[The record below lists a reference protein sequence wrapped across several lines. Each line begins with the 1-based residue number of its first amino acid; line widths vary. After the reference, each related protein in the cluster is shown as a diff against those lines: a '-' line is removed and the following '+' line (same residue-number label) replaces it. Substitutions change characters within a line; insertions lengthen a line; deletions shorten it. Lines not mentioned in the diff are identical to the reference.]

1 VLDMPTFL
9 SIGSGAGIAYATAER
24 FAKEGFRIVFSARNA
39 GKLQQLA
46 QRLEAKGYKVS
57 ARTVNAD
64 DPKSVAALIT
74 DVERD
79 IGSVDV
85 LHYNVAS
92 LRVANIINQPPD
104 TFIPDLAVNIGGA
117 LVATQAVLKKM
128 FERRSGSIL
137 LTGGGYSLQPS
148 PEHLTLS
155 IGKAGLR
162 ALQQALFEP
171 LKQQGVHIASVMV
184 MNSVMPDSK
193 DAEAIGEHFWKL
205 HSQPSGSWTQE
216 VKYSSGSSGA

>member
-1 VLDMPTFL
+1 MPTFL
-9 SIGSGAGIAYATAER
+9 SIGSGPGIAYATAER

-39 GKLQQLA
+39 AKLQQLA
-46 QRLEAKGYKVS
+46 QRLEAKGYKVN
-57 ARTVNAD
+57 ARSVHAD
-64 DPKSVAALIT
+64 DPKSVAALIA

-79 IGSVDV
+79 TGSIDV

-92 LRVANIINQPPD
+92 LRVANITDQPAD

-128 FERRSGSIL
+128 LERRSGSIL
-137 LTGGGYSLQPS
+137 LTGGGYSVQPN

-171 LKQQGVHIASVMV
+171 LQQQGVHIASVMV
-184 MNSVMPDSK
+184 MATVMPDSK
-193 DAEAIGEHFWKL
+193 DSEAIGEHFWKL
-205 HSQPSGSWTQE
+205 HNQPTGSWTAE
-216 VKYSSGSSGA
+216 VEYSS

>member
-1 VLDMPTFL
+1 MATFL
-9 SIGSGAGIAYATAER
+9 SIGSGPGIAYATAER
-24 FAKEGFRIVFSARNA
+24 FAKEGFQIVFSARNA
-39 GKLQQLA
+39 AKTQQLA
-46 QRLEAKGYKVS
+46 QRLEALGYKVN
-57 ARTVNAD
+57 ARSVHAD
-64 DPKSVAALIT
+64 DPKSVAALIA

-79 IGSVDV
+79 TGSVDV

-92 LRVANIINQPPD
+92 LRAANITDQPAE

-128 FERRSGSIL
+128 LARRSGTIL
-137 LTGGGYSLQPS
+137 LTGGGYSLQPN
-148 PEHLTLS
+148 PERLTLS

-184 MNSVMPDSK
+184 METVLPDSK
-193 DAEAIGEHFWKL
+193 DAEDIGEHFWKL
-205 HSQPSGSWTQE
+205 HNQPSGSWTQE
-216 VKYSSGSSGA
+216 VQYSSASSGA

>member
-1 VLDMPTFL
+1 MPTLL
-9 SIGSGAGIAYATAER
+9 SIGSGPGIAYATAER

-39 GKLQQLA
+39 AKLQQLA
-46 QRLEAKGYKVS
+46 QRLAAKGYKVN
-57 ARTVNAD
+57 ARSVHAD
-64 DPKSVAALIT
+64 DPKSVAALIA

-79 IGSVDV
+79 TGSIDV

-92 LRVANIINQPPD
+92 LRIANITEQPPD

-128 FERRSGSIL
+128 LERRSGTIL
-137 LTGGGYSLQPS
+137 LTGGGYSLEPS

-184 MNSVMPDSK
+184 MDTVMPDSK

-205 HSQPSGSWTQE
+205 HNQPSGSWTQE
-216 VKYSSGSSGA
+216 VKYSS